1 MKGKGAVVHIFKRP
15 ELPVRAVVI
24 GAGQYQSRI
33 SVAAGHF
40 NDLAVIFG
48 LDIIIISD
56 LAENPRLVRSE
67 GCPVKLDASVGGS
80 AHIDPCAAGAA
91 RHDAVFFTCSVAL
104 QIVFKDGRF
113 SYICIGAGVFLI
125 LYRGILHKGEYL
137 VRAEIMRMQNE
148 GVAVIRARVVIV
160 DRESAVQLTAN
171 FIVVFPIMIEGPEL
185 LVGAVII
192 GKHDFRELSSIPIFD
207 LKHLFRFVVL
217 EIIVSV
223 LFVDLE
229 AVRFARC
236 DFPKL
241 RIAVIGYIK
250 RA

>member
-67 GCPVKLDASVGGS
+67 GCPVKLDASVRGS
-80 AHIDPCAAGAA
+80 THINSGAA
-91 RHDAVFFTCSVAL
+91 RAARHYAVFLLRPVAL
-104 QIVFKDGRF
+104 QIVFKGGC
-113 SYICIGAGVFLI
+113 SGYIRIGAGVFLI

-148 GVAVIRARVVIV
+148 GVAIIRARVVIV

-171 FIVVFPIMIEGPEL
+171 FIVVFPIMIEGPKL
-185 LVGAVII
+185 LVGAVVI
-192 GKHDFRELSSIPIFD
+192 GKHDFRELCRVAVFN
-207 LKHLFRFVVL
+207 LKHLLRFVIL
-217 EIIVSV
+217 EIIVAA
-223 LFVDLE
+223 LFVDLK
-229 AVRFARC
+229 AARFARR

-241 RIAVIGYIK
+241 RIAVIGYIQ